1 MATQG
6 MKRGIRSAQGGFTL
20 IELLIVV
27 AIIGV
32 LSAIAIPQYQ
42 NYTQRAADS
51 ACKQQASAMLTPY
64 LAGEITQTE
73 FDSEINDTAACSGYG
88 STITHADDTITISAN
103 STDGTGNDIVLNL
116 GPKVGS

>member
-1 MATQG
+1 